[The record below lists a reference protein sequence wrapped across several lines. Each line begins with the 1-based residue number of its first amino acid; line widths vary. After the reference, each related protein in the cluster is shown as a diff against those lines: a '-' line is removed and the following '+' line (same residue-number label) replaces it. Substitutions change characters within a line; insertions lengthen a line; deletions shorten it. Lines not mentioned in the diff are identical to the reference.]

1 MVVLTSGLLGRG
13 TAAVLFHPKATSS
26 VTVHAKQLVIVNPY
40 ATAEGAPVDWYR
52 GNLQAASNWSVGK
65 DLPRQL
71 GAYYASH
78 GYRFLGVADAN
89 TYTWVE
95 SYGSRQLT
103 GLPMVDAT
111 YPFGDVLA
119 LYMDHWL
126 PADTLQ
132 GAIDWIAQDAGF
144 PVLTTTTAAQLT
156 PAQLRGL
163 HRVFGVEVY
172 DGRLGLDATQQW
184 DQLLTA
190 GARVY
195 ALAADDVRSLN
206 GDGSPASQGHGWIE
220 ALAPDPSLESLLA
233 ALRRGAF
240 YASTGP
246 RFTSFTLSQRTLC
259 ATAEPGNTL
268 RFIAKQAQM
277 VGSGG
282 STACYTVTGRE
293 TYVRVEAWDGSG
305 GRAWSQPFFV
315 DWET

>member
-1 MVVLTSGLLGRG
+1 VVVLTSGLLGRG
-13 TAAVLFHPKATSS
+13 AAAVVFHSKPASA
-26 VTVHAKQLVIVNPY
+26 VHAKQLVIVNPY
-40 ATAEGAPVDWYR
+40 ATAEGVPVDWYR

-95 SYGSRQLT
+95 SYGSRHLT
-103 GLPMVDAT
+103 GVPMVDAT

-144 PVLTTTTAAQLT
+144 PILTTVAAAQLT
-156 PAQLRGL
+156 PLQLRGL

-195 ALAADDVRSLN
+195 AFAADDVRSLS

-220 ALAPDPSLESLLA
+220 ALAPDPGLESLLA
-233 ALRRGAF
+233 AMRQGAF

-246 RFTSFTLSQRTLC
+246 RFTSFSLSHRTLC
-259 ATAEPGNTL
+259 ATAEAGTTL
-268 RFIAKQAQM
+268 RFIAKQAQL
-277 VGSGG
+277 VASGG
-282 STACYTVTGRE
+282 SSACYTVTGRE

-315 DWET
+315 DSL

>member
-1 MVVLTSGLLGRG
+1 MLIVVVVTSGLLGRG
-13 TAAVLFHPKATSS
+13 TAALVFHPKSS
-26 VTVHAKQLVIVNPY
+26 AAHAKQLVIVNPY
-40 ATAEGAPVDWYR
+40 ATPDGVPVDWYR
-52 GNLQAASNWSVGK
+52 GNLHAASNWSFGK

-95 SYGSRQLT
+95 SYGSRRLT
-103 GLPMVDAT
+103 GVPVVDAT

-126 PADTLQ
+126 PADSMQ
-132 GAIDWIAQDAGF
+132 SAIDWIAQDAGF
-144 PVLTTTTAAQLT
+144 PVLTTSTAVQMT

-163 HRVFGVEVY
+163 HRVFGLEVY
-172 DGRLGLDATQQW
+172 DGRLSLDATQQW

-195 ALAADDVRSLN
+195 AFASDDVRSLN
-206 GDGSPASQGHGWIE
+206 GDGSPASEGRGWIE

-233 ALRRGAF
+233 AIRQGAF

-246 RFTSFTLSQRTLC
+246 RFTSFSLSQRTLC
-259 ATAEPGNTL
+259 ATAEAGTTL
-268 RFIAKQAQM
+268 RFIAKQATL

-282 STACYTVTGRE
+282 SSACYTIAGHE

-305 GRAWSQPFFV
+305 GRAWSQPFFLDSV
-315 DWET
+315 

>member
-1 MVVLTSGLLGRG
+1 
-13 TAAVLFHPKATSS
+13 
-26 VTVHAKQLVIVNPY
+26 
-40 ATAEGAPVDWYR
+40 
-52 GNLQAASNWSVGK
+52 
-65 DLPRQL
+65 
-71 GAYYASH
+71 
-78 GYRFLGVADAN
+78 
-89 TYTWVE
+89 
-95 SYGSRQLT
+95 
-103 GLPMVDAT
+103 
-111 YPFGDVLA
+111 
-119 LYMDHWL
+119 
-126 PADTLQ
+126 
-132 GAIDWIAQDAGF
+132 
-144 PVLTTTTAAQLT
+144 
-156 PAQLRGL
+156 
-163 HRVFGVEVY
+163 VEVY

-233 ALRRGAF
+233 ALRQGAF

-259 ATAEPGNTL
+259 ATAEPGTTL
-268 RFIAKQAQM
+268 RFIAKQAQV

-282 STACYTVTGRE
+282 SSACYKVTGPE

-315 DWET
+315 DSL

>member
-1 MVVLTSGLLGRG
+1 LVVLTSGLLGRG
-13 TAAVLFHPKATSS
+13 AAAVVFHSKPASA
-26 VTVHAKQLVIVNPY
+26 VHAKQLVIVNPY
-40 ATAEGAPVDWYR
+40 ATAAGVPVDWYR

-95 SYGSRQLT
+95 SYGSRHLT
-103 GLPMVDAT
+103 GVPMVDAT

-144 PVLTTTTAAQLT
+144 PILTTVTAAQLA
-156 PAQLRGL
+156 PLQLRGL

-195 ALAADDVRSLN
+195 AFAADDVRSLS
-206 GDGSPASQGHGWIE
+206 GDGSPASQGRGWIE
-220 ALAPDPSLESLLA
+220 ALAPDPGLESLLA
-233 ALRRGAF
+233 AMRQGAF

-246 RFTSFTLSQRTLC
+246 RFTSFTLSHHTLC
-259 ATAEPGNTL
+259 ATAEAGTTL
-268 RFIAKQAQM
+268 RFIAKQAQL

-282 STACYTVTGRE
+282 SSACYTVTGRE

-305 GRAWSQPFFV
+305 GRAWSQPFFL
-315 DWET
+315 DSL